1 MSITSAQDTRNE
13 SYSMQ
18 YLNWQQTMKQ
28 ELQNFME
35 MVDRFLDP
43 YLEPYISGFN
53 ETTFLLYAAISSLN
67 NR

>member
-1 MSITSAQDTRNE
+1 MSIISAHVTRNE

-28 ELQNFME
+28 ELQAFME

-43 YLEPYISGFN
+43 YLAPYISGFN
-53 ETTFLLYAAISSLN
+53 
-67 NR
+67 